1 MEIYTQGIG
10 EKRFSPEEIKINFN
24 FKIHAKTYE
33 QTLNEG
39 IKKVDEFYSTP
50 TGYQYVV
57 FLTIYVDGNLST
69 FASHNL
75 ADSLER
81 DICKLEKISKAI
93 VHVNPI

>member
-1 MEIYTQGIG
+1 MDISIDENTKDIILDLVHSY
-10 EKRFSPEEIKINFN
+10 KD
-24 FKIHAKTYE
+24 
-33 QTLNEG
+33 

-50 TGYQYVV
+50 IGYQYVV